1 MIEFSKVKKCYTE
14 SCVLEDV
21 SFRVNDGEFFVMVG
35 LSGSGK
41 TTLLKMMN
49 HLISPDSG
57 DVLVDRKNIK
67 EWNLRELRLE
77 TGYVLQEGSL
87 FPNLTIRENISLI
100 PKMKKWKKVDIN
112 KKMMELMPIVGL
124 DPETF
129 LDKYPDQLSGGERQ
143 RVGILRAIIG
153 EPKIILMDEPFSALD
168 PLIRRDLQS
177 MMKDLHK
184 RLGVTVVFVT
194 HDMREALLLADRIAI
209 VNSGRLEQVD
219 TPENIV
225 NHPKTDFVRD
235 MFESEELI

>member
-21 SFRVNDGEFFVMVG
+21 SFRVNDGEFFVIVG